1 MVPIN
6 PIVNTQTS
14 SNISQSQQVQST
26 TSITSNVGVDV
37 PIIDT
42 SKMTQP
48 QIDENFPKNKIWNII
63 CPQIRKTKY

>member
-6 PIVNTQTS
+6 AVSNTQIAQTTTT
-14 SNISQSQQVQST
+14 QSQPIQSG
-26 TSITSNVGVDV
+26 SNVGVDV
-37 PIIDT
+37 PIIDV

-48 QIDENFPKNKIWNII
+48 KVDENYPKNKIWNII